1 MENELINLAQ
11 NALET
16 FLSARATA
24 EDAIIEILKKHD
36 NFINLVPTEGKP
48 KVVIFE
54 DLSEGAYDSVNVEQ
68 EAVFAMRYDDKSGQL
83 MLLTEASLSNY
94 EWDTDYEFQFIEYG
108 DEYPQDEDDLKH
120 LETIMANISYYIS
133 FHETYIIRQNSLI
146 SLLSG
151 IQAYL

>member
-11 NALET
+11 NALDT

-24 EDAIIEILKKHD
+24 EGAIIEILKKHD
-36 NFINLVPTEGKP
+36 NFINLVPTDGKP

-54 DLSEGAYDSVNVEQ
+54 DLNEGAFDSVNVEQ
-68 EAVFAMRYDDKSGQL
+68 ETVFAMRYDSDKGQL

-94 EWDTDYEFQFIEYG
+94 EWDNDYEFQFIEYG

-120 LETIMANISYYIS
+120 LETIMADISYYIS
-133 FHETYIIRQNSLI
+133 FNPIILRNI
-146 SLLSG
+146 
-151 IQAYL
+151 